1 MEHLE
6 SLGPHEKGKIYKL
19 QAQEKEKFHA
29 NEIENNFNKIT
40 GENTSNLRKE
50 VSVQTQ
56 EAHRTPKIQN
66 WKKNPL
72 PIYY

>member
-19 QAQEKEKFHA
+19 QAQEGEKFHA
-29 NEIENNFNKIT
+29 NEIENNFNKIIE
-40 GENTSNLRKE
+40 ENTSNLRKE

-66 WKKNPL
+66 WIKNPL